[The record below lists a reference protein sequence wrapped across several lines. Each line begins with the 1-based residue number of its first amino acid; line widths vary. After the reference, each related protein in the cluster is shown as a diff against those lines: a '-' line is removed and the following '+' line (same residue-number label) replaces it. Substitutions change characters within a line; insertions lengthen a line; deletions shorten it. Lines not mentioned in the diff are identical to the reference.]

1 MIEERAVNEMEMK
14 KIVAGIGVAA
24 MALGV
29 AGATVPVKEA
39 HAGGNVGD
47 SIIKGAKLV
56 DDDTVVS
63 PVVLGNIPL
72 DD

>member
-1 MIEERAVNEMEMK
+1 MIGERTVKELKMK

-29 AGATVPVKEA
+29 AGATLPVKEA

-47 SIIKGAKLV
+47 SIIMGAKIA
-56 DDDTVVS
+56 DKDAVVS